1 MNLSYND
8 ITLGKL
14 SKYFLM
20 NLNNDISTPKKQY
33 SYPKVRDCF
42 CLIISKYC
50 LGCNCF
56 LDIKMIE
63 NEPIKFVAEKENIK
77 LGSDFQ

>member
-1 MNLSYND
+1 MIN
-8 ITLGKL
+8 
-14 SKYFLM
+14 
-20 NLNNDISTPKKQY
+20 PHQKQY
-33 SYPKVRDCF
+33 FYPEVRDCF

-56 LDIKMIE
+56 LDIKMTV
-63 NEPIKFVAEKENIK
+63 NEPIKFVAETENIK